1 MELVMKKKIG
11 ILLDEKIIRQA
22 KRRAVEEGRPL
33 SDVIQDALTSY
44 LSGKVP
50 DPKKREKAYQLFC
63 DRPIRISQNQF
74 RQILEED
81 TWNL

>member
-1 MELVMKKKIG
+1 MKKKIEF
-11 ILLDEKIIRQA
+11 LLDEKIIRHA

-33 SDVIQDALTSY
+33 SDVIQDVLTSY
-44 LSGKVP
+44 QSGKVP

-74 RQILEED
+74 REILEED

>member
-33 SDVIQDALTSY
+33 SDVIQHALTSY
-44 LSGKVP
+44 LRGKVP
-50 DPKKREKAYQLFC
+50 DPKEREKAYQLFC
-63 DRPIRISQNQF
+63 NRPIRISQNQF
-74 RQILEED
+74 RKILEED
-81 TWNL
+81 TWNT